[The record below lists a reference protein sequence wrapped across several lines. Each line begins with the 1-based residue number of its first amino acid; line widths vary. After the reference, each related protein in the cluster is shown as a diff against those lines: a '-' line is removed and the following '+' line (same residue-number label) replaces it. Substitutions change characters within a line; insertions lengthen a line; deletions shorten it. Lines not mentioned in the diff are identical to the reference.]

1 MTRGRFAPSPTGRMH
16 LGNVFCALL
25 SWLSAKSKGGEWV
38 LRIEDLDPQR
48 SRREYALQLMDDL
61 QWLGLPWDGE
71 PVWQSQRGHIYE
83 EYLHRLTEMGLTY
96 PCFCTRADIMATQAP
111 HETDGRVVYKGT
123 CRPKDVISD
132 AENDVA
138 DTACRVPTA
147 SEEDNSFNVQR
158 PTLTPQ
164 TVPLRQG
171 ANEVFREM
179 TECHFVPHEGS
190 TIQCDAGPVRE
201 RSGGGGLTAHHS
213 PLTAPLATTRLIVPD
228 CTIPFTDGH
237 YGRHDI
243 NLAEH
248 CGDYIIRRKD
258 GAWAYQLAV
267 VVDDALMGV
276 TEIVRGRDLLLSSPQ
291 QIHLRNLLF
300 QSTDDRVQSTGNR
313 VQSTDD
319 RVQMTEYRVQ
329 STENRVQ
336 MTDGLLKR
344 KTITDAA
351 RSVPTATSPIP
362 HLSPSETGGVP
373 RSGEGV
379 DSSLNVNSSTI
390 IADTACRVP
399 TATSLNVYP
408 SFTTQAVP
416 LQGDERSGGGRFTAH
431 PSSLTAHPSPLT
443 VNFLHHPLLCN
454 AEGQRLCKRDKSMDL
469 GYLRDKGTSPQEIIG
484 LLAHLAGL
492 TDTPAPISPQEL
504 IPLFSWDKVPTED
517 ILLDHRITL

>member
-83 EYLHRLTEMGLTY
+83 EYLHRLQEMGLTY
-96 PCFCTRADIMATQAP
+96 PCYCTRADIMATQAP

-123 CRPKDVISD
+123 CRPKSTD
-132 AENDVA
+132 AARN
-138 DTACRVPTA
+138 VPTA
-147 SEEDNSFNVQR
+147 TS
-158 PTLTPQ
+158 LTPQ

-171 ANEVFREM
+171 
-179 TECHFVPHEGS
+179 
-190 TIQCDAGPVRE
+190 DE
-201 RSGGGGLTAHHS
+201 RSGGGGLTANPS
-213 PLTAPLATTRLIVPD
+213 SLNIQPSTFNVTPATTRLIVPD
-228 CTIPFTDGH
+228 CTILFTDGH

-291 QIHLRNLLF
+291 QIHLRELLF
-300 QSTDDRVQSTGNR
+300 GERK
-313 VQSTDD
+313 
-319 RVQMTEYRVQ
+319 
-329 STENRVQ
+329 TENGELRVSESISMVGTLRAASENEQ
-336 MTDGLLKR
+336 QSGRCTQRPYIAARELIQDHEAGLKR
-344 KTITDAA
+344 ETDSFNAH
-351 RSVPTATSPIP
+351 PSPLTTL
-362 HLSPSETGGVP
+362 LSPPETGGVP
-373 RSGEGV
+373 QSGEGV
-379 DSSLNVNSSTI
+379 DNSF
-390 IADTACRVP
+390 
-399 TATSLNVYP
+399 N
-408 SFTTQAVP
+408 
-416 LQGDERSGGGRFTAH
+416 
-431 PSSLTAHPSPLT
+431 AHPSPLT
-443 VNFLHHPLLCN
+443 VNFFHHPLLCN

-469 GYLRDKGTSPQEIIG
+469 GYLRDKGTIPQEIIG
-484 LLAHLAGL
+484 LLAHLAGM
-492 TDTPAPISPQEL
+492 TNSPAPITPQEL
-504 IPLFSWDKVPTED
+504 ISLFSWDKVPTED
-517 ILLDHRITL
+517 IILNNLQEAL

>member
-48 SRREYALQLMDDL
+48 SKKDYALQLMDDL

-71 PVWQSQRGHIYE
+71 PVWQSQRGEIYE
-83 EYLHRLTEMGLTY
+83 EYLQRLTDMGLTY
-96 PCFCTRADIMATQAP
+96 PCYCTRADIMATQAP

-123 CRPKDVISD
+123 CRPNPPSPITPHRS
-132 AENDVA
+132 
-138 DTACRVPTA
+138 
-147 SEEDNSFNVQR
+147 Q
-158 PTLTPQ
+158 LT
-164 TVPLRQG
+164 VNR
-171 ANEVFREM
+171 
-179 TECHFVPHEGS
+179 
-190 TIQCDAGPVRE
+190 
-201 RSGGGGLTAHHS
+201 S
-213 PLTAPLATTRLIVPD
+213 PLTTTTRLIVPD

-237 YGRHDI
+237 YGKHDI

-300 QSTDDRVQSTGNR
+300 QSTDDRVQST
-313 VQSTDD
+313 
-319 RVQMTEYRVQ
+319 
-329 STENRVQ
+329 ENRVQ

-351 RSVPTATSPIP
+351 RSVPTATSLTPQ
-362 HLSPSETGGVP
+362 T
-373 RSGEGV
+373 
-379 DSSLNVNSSTI
+379 
-390 IADTACRVP
+390 
-399 TATSLNVYP
+399 
-408 SFTTQAVP
+408 VP
-416 LQGDERSGGGRFTAH
+416 LRQGDERSGGGG
-431 PSSLTAHPSPLT
+431 LTAHYSPFN
-443 VNFLHHPLLCN
+443 VDFFHHPLLCN

-469 GYLRDKGTSPQEIIG
+469 GYLRGTGITPQEIIG
-484 LLAHLAGL
+484 KLAYLAGL
-492 TDTPAPISPQEL
+492 TDSTTPITPSEL
-504 IPLFSWDKVPTED
+504 LPLFSWKKVPTED
-517 ILLDHRITL
+517 IILK

>member
-1 MTRGRFAPSPTGRMH
+1 MH

-123 CRPKDVISD
+123 CRPKYTD
-132 AENDVA
+132 AA
-138 DTACRVPTA
+138 RSVPTS

-158 PTLTPQ
+158 PTFLSPPETGG
-164 TVPLRQG
+164 VP
-171 ANEVFREM
+171 
-179 TECHFVPHEGS
+179 
-190 TIQCDAGPVRE
+190 
-201 RSGGGGLTAHHS
+201 RSGEGVDSPFTAHPS
-213 PLTAPLATTRLIVPD
+213 PLTAHLATTRLIVPD

-291 QIHLRNLLF
+291 QIHLRELLF
-300 QSTDDRVQSTGNR
+300 GERK
-313 VQSTDD
+313 
-319 RVQMTEYRVQ
+319 
-329 STENRVQ
+329 TEN
-336 MTDGLLKR
+336 GKR

-351 RSVPTATSPIP
+351 RSVHTATS
-362 HLSPSETGGVP
+362 LNVYNSPSETGGVP
-373 RSGEGV
+373 QSGEGV
-379 DSSLNVNSSTI
+379 DNPLNVYSSTI
-390 IADTACRVP
+390 IADTAYRVP

-408 SFTTQAVP
+408 S
-416 LQGDERSGGGRFTAH
+416 
-431 PSSLTAHPSPLT
+431 SLTAHPSPLTVNRSPLT

-469 GYLRDKGTSPQEIIG
+469 GYLQDKDTSPQKIIG